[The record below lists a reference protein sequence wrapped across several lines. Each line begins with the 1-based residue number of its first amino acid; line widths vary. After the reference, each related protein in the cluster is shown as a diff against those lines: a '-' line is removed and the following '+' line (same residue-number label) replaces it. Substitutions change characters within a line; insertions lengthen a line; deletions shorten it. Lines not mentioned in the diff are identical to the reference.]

1 MKETIDSSG
10 VPIRVWE
17 PTGYPLEPLMM
28 QQARQVASLP
38 ITEAVCLMPDAHFGI
53 GGPVGGVIAT
63 RGAVV
68 PALVGVD
75 IGCGMIATRTDLT
88 ASMLEGRHAAVRAA
102 IEAGVPVG
110 GPGVKGSWEERRGTP
125 AAVEREWDTL
135 GRRFERILGKHPRI
149 KASPARTQLGT
160 LGGGNHFI
168 EVCLDVSRAGWLM
181 VHSGS
186 RGVGNRIG
194 TYFVQRAGDQARVR
208 KRRLPDEALAWL
220 DEGTP
225 LFDDYVEAVGW
236 AQDYARANRRL
247 MLDAVVAAVSEVVGE
262 PLPLPAET
270 VDCHHNYI
278 EPRGGVRDAGRYVT
292 RKGAV
297 SARAGEPGIIPGS
310 MGARSFIVRGR
321 GNPASYASCS
331 HGAGRRM
338 SRAEARR
345 VFSVEDHARAT
356 AGIERRKD
364 AGVLDETPGA
374 YKDIDAVMAAQ
385 ADLVEVVTTLRQVVT
400 VKG

>member
-1 MKETIDSSG
+1 MSDPSG

-17 PTGYPLEPLMM
+17 PTGHPLEPLVM
-28 QQARQVASLP
+28 QQARHVAGLP

-75 IGCGMIATRTDLT
+75 IGCGMIAARTDVA
-88 ASMLEGRHAAVRAA
+88 ASELEGRHAAVRAA
-102 IEAGVPVG
+102 IEAAVPVG

-125 AAVEREWDTL
+125 PTVEREWDTL
-135 GRRFERILGKHPRI
+135 SRRFEAIVGKHPRI

-168 EVCLDVSRAGWLM
+168 EVCLDEGRAVWLM

-194 TYFVQRAGDQARVR
+194 VYFSQRARDQSRVL

-220 DEGTP
+220 DEGTA
-225 LFDDYVEAVGW
+225 LFDDYADGVAW
-236 AQDYARANRRL
+236 AQDFARANRRL
-247 MLDAVVAAVSEVVGE
+247 MLDAVVAAVAAAVGR
-262 PLPLPAET
+262 PVALGAGT
-270 VDCHHNYI
+270 VDCHHNYV
-278 EPRGGVRDAGRYVT
+278 EPRGQSRGAGGYVT

-321 GNPASYASCS
+321 GNAASYESCS

-338 SRAEARR
+338 SRGEARR
-345 VFSVEDHARAT
+345 VFSLEDHARAT
-356 AGIERRKD
+356 AGIECRKD

-374 YKDIDAVMAAQ
+374 YKDIDAVIAAQ
-385 ADLVEVVTTLRQVVT
+385 SDLVEVVTALRQVVT

>member
-1 MKETIDSSG
+1 VKEMMDPSG

-17 PTGYPLEPLMM
+17 PAGHPLEPLVM
-28 QQARQVASLP
+28 QQARHVAGLS

-102 IEAGVPVG
+102 IEAAVPVG
-110 GPGVKGSWEERRGTP
+110 GPGITGSWEERRGTP
-125 AAVEREWDTL
+125 APVEREWGSLTPRFEAIL
-135 GRRFERILGKHPRI
+135 GRHPRI
-149 KASPARTQLGT
+149 KANPARTQLGT

-168 EVCLDVSRAGWLM
+168 EVCLDESRAVWLM

-194 TYFVQRAGDQARVR
+194 SYFIQRARDQARVL

-225 LFDDYVEAVGW
+225 LFDDYVEAVAW

-247 MLDAVVAAVSEVVGE
+247 MLDAVGAAVSEAVDRPFEAGT
-262 PLPLPAET
+262 ET

-278 EPRGGVRDAGRYVT
+278 EPRGEARGTGRFVT

-321 GNPASYASCS
+321 GNPASYESCS

-338 SRAEARR
+338 SRGEARR
-345 VFSVEDHARAT
+345 RFSIEDHARAT
-356 AGIERRKD
+356 AGIECRKD

-374 YKDIDAVMAAQ
+374 YKDIDAVMAVQ
-385 ADLVEVVTTLRQVVT
+385 SDLVEVVTALRQVVT

>member
-1 MKETIDSSG
+1 VKETIDSSG

-17 PTGYPLEPLMM
+17 PSGHPLESLVL

-135 GRRFERILGKHPRI
+135 DRRFERILSKHPRI

-168 EVCLDVSRAGWLM
+168 EVCLDESRAAWLM

-194 TYFVQRAGDQARVR
+194 TYFAQRAREQARILR
-208 KRRLPDEALAWL
+208 RRLPDEALAWL

-236 AQDYARANRRL
+236 AQDYARANREEMMDLVLEAMRRHL
-247 MLDAVVAAVSEVVGE
+247 PGFEVTGEAVN
-262 PLPLPAET
+262 
-270 VDCHHNYI
+270 CHHNYV
-278 EPRGGVRDAGRYVT
+278 ERERHFGEEVWLT
-292 RKGAV
+292 RKGAI
-297 SARAGEPGIIPGS
+297 RAGAGELGIIPGS
-310 MGARSFIVRGR
+310 MGARSYIVRGK
-321 GNPASYASCS
+321 GSAESFQSCA

-338 SRAEARR
+338 SRNAAQKA
-345 VFSVEDHARAT
+345 FSLDDLKSQTEGV
-356 AGIERRKD
+356 ICRKD
-364 AGVLDETPGA
+364 KGVLDEIPGA
-374 YKDIDAVMAAQ
+374 YKSIDEVMANQ
-385 ADLVEVVTTLRQVVT
+385 SDLVEALHTLKQVLC

>member
-1 MKETIDSSG
+1 VKELMDPSG

-17 PTGYPLEPLMM
+17 PAGHPLELLVM
-28 QQARQVASLP
+28 QQARQVAGLP

-75 IGCGMIATRTDLT
+75 IGCGMIATRTELT
-88 ASMLEGRHAAVRAA
+88 ASMLEGRYAAVRAA

-110 GPGVKGSWEERRGTP
+110 GPGVKGSWEERHGTP
-125 AAVEREWDTL
+125 AAVEREWGTL
-135 GRRFERILGKHPRI
+135 NRRFEAILGKHPRI

-168 EVCLDVSRAGWLM
+168 EVCLDEDRAVWLM

-194 TYFVQRAGDQARVR
+194 TYFAQRAREQSRVL
-208 KRRLPDEALAWL
+208 KRPLPDEALAWL

-225 LFDDYVEAVGW
+225 LFDDYVEAVAW
-236 AQDYARANRRL
+236 AQDFARANRRL
-247 MLDAVVAAVSEVVGE
+247 MLDAVVAAVSQVVAR
-262 PLPLPAET
+262 PLETGTET

-278 EPRGGVRDAGRYVT
+278 EPRGESRDTGRYVT

-297 SARAGEPGIIPGS
+297 SARAGEAGIIPGS

-321 GNPASYASCS
+321 GNPISYESCS

-338 SRAEARR
+338 SRGEARR
-345 VFSVEDHARAT
+345 VFSIEDHARAT
-356 AGIERRKD
+356 AGIECRKD
-364 AGVLDETPGA
+364 SGVLDETPGA

-385 ADLVEVVTTLRQVVT
+385 SDLVEVATALRQVVT

>member
-1 MKETIDSSG
+1 LDPSG

-17 PTGYPLEPLMM
+17 PAGHPLEPLVM
-28 QQARQVASLP
+28 QQARHVAGLP
-38 ITEAVCLMPDAHFGI
+38 ITEAVCLMADAHFGI

-75 IGCGMIATRTDLT
+75 IGCGMIVTRTDLT

-102 IEAGVPVG
+102 IEAAVPVG
-110 GPGVKGSWEERRGTP
+110 GPGIKGSWEERRGTP
-125 AAVEREWDTL
+125 ATVECEWGALSPRFEAIL
-135 GRRFERILGKHPRI
+135 GRHPRI
-149 KASPARTQLGT
+149 KADPARTQLGT

-168 EVCLDVSRAGWLM
+168 EVCLDESRAVWLM

-194 TYFVQRAGDQARVR
+194 SYFIERARDQSRVL

-225 LFDDYVEAVGW
+225 LFDDYVEAVAW
-236 AQDYARANRRL
+236 AQDYARVNRRL
-247 MLDAVVAAVSEVVGE
+247 MLDAVAAAVSEAVDR
-262 PLPLPAET
+262 PLEAGTET

-278 EPRGGVRDAGRYVT
+278 EARGESRGTGRFVT

-321 GNPASYASCS
+321 GNPVSYESCS

-338 SRAEARR
+338 SRGEARR
-345 VFSVEDHARAT
+345 RFSIEDHARAT
-356 AGIERRKD
+356 AGIECRKD

-385 ADLVEVVTTLRQVVT
+385 SDLVEIVHTLKQVVC

>member
-1 MKETIDSSG
+1 MKEMRDPSG

-17 PTGYPLEPLMM
+17 PAGHPLESLVM
-28 QQARQVASLP
+28 QQARHVASLP

-102 IEAGVPVG
+102 IEGAVPVG
-110 GPGVKGSWEERRGTP
+110 GPGIKGSWEERRGSP
-125 AAVEREWDTL
+125 APVEREWHTL
-135 GRRFERILGKHPRI
+135 SRRFEAILRRHPHI
-149 KASPARTQLGT
+149 KASPARSQLGT

-168 EVCLDVSRAGWLM
+168 EVCLDESRAVWLM

-194 TYFVQRAGDQARVR
+194 SHFIQRARDQSRVL

-225 LFDDYVEAVGW
+225 LFDDYVEAVAW

-247 MLDAVVAAVSEVVGE
+247 MLDAVGAAIAEVVNR
-262 PLPLPAET
+262 PLEAGAAT

-278 EPRGGVRDAGRYVT
+278 EPRRESRGTRRYVT

-321 GNPASYASCS
+321 GNPVSYESCS

-338 SRAEARR
+338 SRGEARR
-345 VFSVEDHARAT
+345 LFSIEDHARAT
-356 AGIERRKD
+356 AGIECRKD

-385 ADLVEVVTTLRQVVT
+385 SDLVEVVTTLRQVVT

>member
-1 MKETIDSSG
+1 VKETIDPSG

-17 PTGYPLEPLMM
+17 PTGHPLEPLVL

-75 IGCGMIATRTDLT
+75 IGCGMVAARTDVT

-102 IEAGVPVG
+102 VEAGVPVG
-110 GPGVKGSWEERRGTP
+110 GPGIRGSWEERRATP
-125 AAVEREWDTL
+125 AAVEREWDAL
-135 GRRFERILGKHPRI
+135 GRRFERILVKHPRI
-149 KASPARTQLGT
+149 KASPARAQLGT

-168 EVCLDVSRAGWLM
+168 EVCLDESRTVWLL

-194 TYFVQRAGDQARVR
+194 TYFTQRARERARILR
-208 KRRLPDEALAWL
+208 RRLPDEALAWL

-236 AQDYARANRRL
+236 AQDYARASRRL
-247 MLDAVVAAVSEVVGE
+247 MLDAVVAAVAEVVDR
-262 PLPLPAET
+262 PLALGAET

-278 EPRGGVRDAGRYVT
+278 EPRDGARDAGRYVT

-297 SARAGEPGIIPGS
+297 SARAGQPGIIPGS

-321 GNPASYASCS
+321 GNPTSYESCS

-338 SRAEARR
+338 SRGEARR
-345 VFSVEDHARAT
+345 VFSLDDHARAT
-356 AGIERRKD
+356 AGIECRKD

-385 ADLVEVVTTLRQVVT
+385 SDLVEVVTALRQVVT

>member
-1 MKETIDSSG
+1 VKEMLEQTAA
-10 VPIRVWE
+10 PIRVWE
-17 PTGYPLEPLMM
+17 PAGHPLEPEVMR
-28 QQARQVASLP
+28 QARQVASLP

-63 RGAVV
+63 RAAVV

-88 ASMLEGRHAAVRAA
+88 AAMLEGRHAAVRVA
-102 IEAGVPVG
+102 IEARVPVG

-125 AAVEREWDTL
+125 PAVEAAWAEL
-135 GRRFERILGKHPRI
+135 GPRFEAVLARNPHI

-168 EVCLDVSRAGWLM
+168 EVCLDEHGTVWLM

-194 TYFVQRAGDQARVR
+194 TYFAGRAREQSRVAR
-208 KRRLPDEALAWL
+208 RRLPDEALAWL
-220 DEGTP
+220 EEGTP
-225 LFDDYVEAVGW
+225 LFEDYVAAVRW
-236 AQDYARANRRL
+236 AQDFARANRRL
-247 MLDAVVAAVSEVVGE
+247 MLNSVVAAVSEVVGREFE
-262 PLPLPAET
+262 PAT
-270 VDCHHNYI
+270 HMVDCHHNYI
-278 EPRGGVRDAGRYVT
+278 ERRGWEDGRGRYVT

-310 MGARSFIVRGR
+310 MGARSYIVRGL
-321 GNPASYASCS
+321 GNPASYESCS

-338 SRAEARR
+338 SRGLARR
-345 VFSVEDHARAT
+345 LFSVEDHARAT
-356 AGIERRKD
+356 AGIECRKD

-385 ADLVEVVTTLRQVVT
+385 ADLVEVVTALRQVVT

>member
-1 MKETIDSSG
+1 VKELVEAPGT
-10 VPIRVWE
+10 PIRVWE
-17 PTGYPLEPLMM
+17 PAGHPLEPEVMR
-28 QQARQVASLP
+28 QARLVAGLP

-88 ASMLEGRHAAVRAA
+88 ASMLEDRHVAVRAA
-102 IEAGVPVG
+102 IEARVPVG
-110 GPGVKGSWEERRGTP
+110 GPGIKGSWEERRGTP
-125 AAVEREWDTL
+125 AAVDAAWAEL
-135 GRRFERILGKHPRI
+135 APRFDAVLARNPRI

-168 EVCLDVSRAGWLM
+168 EVCLDEGGAVWLM

-194 TYFVQRAGDQARVR
+194 TYFAQRARDQSRAAQ
-208 KRRLPDEALAWL
+208 RRLPDEALAWL

-225 LFDDYVEAVGW
+225 LFDDYVSAVAW
-236 AQDYARANRRL
+236 AQDFARANRRL
-247 MLDAVVAAVSEVVGE
+247 MVDAVVAAVSEVVSRE
-262 PLPLPAET
+262 FDPVT
-270 VDCHHNYI
+270 HVVDCHHNYI
-278 EPRGGVRDAGRYVT
+278 DPRGSADGRGRYVT

-321 GNPASYASCS
+321 GNPDSYESCS

-338 SRAEARR
+338 SRGEARR
-345 VFSVEDHARAT
+345 LFSVEDHARAT
-356 AGIERRKD
+356 AGVECRKD

-385 ADLVEVVTTLRQVVT
+385 ADLVEVVTALRQVVT

>member
-1 MKETIDSSG
+1 MKETLEETG
-10 VPIRVWE
+10 APIRVWE
-17 PTGYPLEPLMM
+17 PAGHPLEPEVMR
-28 QQARQVASLP
+28 QAQQVAGLP

-75 IGCGMIATRTDLT
+75 IGCGMIATGTDLT

-102 IEAGVPVG
+102 IEAQVPVG
-110 GPGVKGSWEERRGTP
+110 GPGIKGSWEERRGTP
-125 AAVEREWDTL
+125 RAVEAAWADL
-135 GRRFERILGKHPRI
+135 APGFEAVLQRNPRI
-149 KASPARTQLGT
+149 KASPARAQLGT

-168 EVCLDVSRAGWLM
+168 EVCLDEHRAVWLM

-194 TYFVQRAGDQARVR
+194 TYFAERARAEARAA
-208 KRRLPDEALAWL
+208 RRHLPDGALAWL
-220 DEGTP
+220 EEGTA
-225 LFDDYVEAVGW
+225 LFDDYVATVAW
-236 AQDYARANRRL
+236 AQEFARANRQL
-247 MLDAVVAAVSEVVGE
+247 MLAAVVTSVSEVVGRE
-262 PLPLPAET
+262 LEAAMNL

-278 EPRGGVRDAGRYVT
+278 EPLGSDEGRGRYVT

-310 MGARSFIVRGR
+310 MGARSFIVRGL
-321 GNPASYASCS
+321 GNAASYESCS

-338 SRAEARR
+338 SRGQARR
-345 VFSVEDHARAT
+345 LFSIEDHARAT
-356 AGIERRKD
+356 AGIECRKD

>member
-1 MKETIDSSG
+1 MTEVSEG
-10 VPIRVWE
+10 AGAPIRVWE
-17 PTGYPLEPLMM
+17 PAGLPMEAQVME
-28 QQARQVASLP
+28 QATRVAGLP

-63 RGAVV
+63 RAAVV

-75 IGCGMIATRTDLT
+75 IGCGMVAARTDLKGE
-88 ASMLEGRHAAVRAA
+88 ALEGRWPALRAA
-102 IEAGVPVG
+102 IEARIPVG
-110 GPGVKGSWEERRGTP
+110 GPGIKGSWQERRGAP
-125 AAVEREWDTL
+125 AAVSTEWETL
-135 GRRFERILGKHPRI
+135 EPRFRALLARHPGI
-149 KASPARTQLGT
+149 KASPASMQLGT

-168 EVCLDVSRAGWLM
+168 EVCRDPEGAIWLM
-181 VHSGS
+181 LHSGS

-194 TYFVQRAGDQARVR
+194 RYFIERAREHARATR
-208 KRRLPDEALAWL
+208 RRLPDEDLAWL
-220 DEGTP
+220 DETTP
-225 LFDDYVEAVGW
+225 LFRDYLEAVDW
-236 AQDYARANRRL
+236 AQDYARTNRRL
-247 MLDAVVAAVSEVVGE
+247 MLDALAASVRAVLGRDFEAGVDV
-262 PLPLPAET
+262 

-278 EPRGGVRDAGRYVT
+278 QPLGGGRYLT

-310 MGARSFIVRGR
+310 MGARSFIVRGL
-321 GNPASYASCS
+321 GNAASYESCS

-338 SRAEARR
+338 SRGEARR
-345 VFSVEDHARAT
+345 TFSLEDHARAT
-356 AGIERRKD
+356 AGVECRKD

-385 ADLVEVVTTLRQVVT
+385 ADLVEITTALRQVVS